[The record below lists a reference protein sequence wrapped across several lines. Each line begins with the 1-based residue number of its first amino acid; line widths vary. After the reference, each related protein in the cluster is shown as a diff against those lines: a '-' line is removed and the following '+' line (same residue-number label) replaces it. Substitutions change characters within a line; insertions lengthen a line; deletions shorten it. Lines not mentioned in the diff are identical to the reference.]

1 MPTKIRLQRKGKKG
15 QPFYHLVVADGRA
28 PRDGK
33 FIERLGTYNPMT
45 QPSTITLN
53 FERSLYWVQVGAQP
67 TDTARSI
74 LSNKGVMLKHH
85 LLKGVQKGALTE
97 EQAEEK
103 FQAWL
108 KEKEDKIEQNMK
120 DEMLSEKEKA
130 KIILEEERKIN
141 EARAAEL
148 AKKRAKE
155 NLKVEE
161 AAAARKEEA
170 EAQKEK
176 AQEAV
181 ADKKEETTPKEEAPK
196 EEAPKEEAPKEEA
209 PKKEVTKEEA
219 PKEEVT
225 KEEAPKEEAS
235 KKEEEKKAE

>member
-45 QPSTITLN
+45 HPSAITLD
-53 FERSLYWVQVGAQP
+53 FERSLYWIQIGAQP

-74 LSNKGVMLKHH
+74 LSIKGVMLKHH

-97 EQAEEK
+97 DQAEEK

-108 KEKEDKIEQNMK
+108 TEKEEKVEQAKK
-120 DEMLSEKEKA
+120 DEMLSDKEKA
-130 KIILEEERKIN
+130 KKTLEEERHVN

-148 AKKRAKE
+148 AKKRAKD

-161 AAAARKEEA
+161 EAAAKREEA
-170 EAQKEK
+170 EAKAAAAAEPAAESKEEVK
-176 AQEAV
+176 AV
-181 ADKKEETTPKEEAPK
+181 AEAKTEETKEEPAKKEEE
-196 EEAPKEEAPKEEA
+196 
-209 PKKEVTKEEA
+209 TKEEPA
-219 PKEEVT
+219 
-225 KEEAPKEEAS
+225 
-235 KKEEEKKAE
+235 KKEEEKKEEDKKAE

>member
-45 QPSTITLN
+45 HPSTITIN
-53 FERSLYWVQVGAQP
+53 FERSLHWIQVGAQP

-74 LSNKGVMLKHH
+74 LSSKGVMLKHH
-85 LLKGVQKGALTE
+85 LLKGVLKGALTE

-108 KEKEDKIEQNMK
+108 KEKEERIEQVKK
-120 DEMLSEKEKA
+120 DEMLSDKEKT
-130 KIILEEERKIN
+130 KKTLEEERRVN

-161 AAAARKEEA
+161 EAAAKQEEA
-170 EAQKEK
+170 EAQEAATETEKPAEEAKEEVK
-176 AQEAV
+176 AEPDAKTEEPKEEPAQKEE
-181 ADKKEETTPKEEAPK
+181 DKKEED
-196 EEAPKEEAPKEEA
+196 
-209 PKKEVTKEEA
+209 
-219 PKEEVT
+219 
-225 KEEAPKEEAS
+225 
-235 KKEEEKKAE
+235 KKAE